1 MQSLKWWGRPCEW
14 RVGMKEKVEWKWV
27 GFYVHE
33 LTRKLLHDLRCIS
46 TQLFGTWRFKKENH
60 PINKG
65 FLSGSVVK
73 NPPAN
78 AGGFDP
84 WSRKIPWSRKWQ
96 PSPVFLSGKSNGQ
109 RNLVGYSP
117 SGHRFGHD
125 WSNTHTQKPSCTKLT
140 WVAHLKLLA
149 IVKAKNPFSSVQFS
163 LSVISNFSRPHE
175 PQQARPPCPSPTPRI
190 YSN

>member
-1 MQSLKWWGRPCEW
+1 MINIYFLENNSKLLR
-14 RVGMKEKVEWKWV
+14 MIS
-27 GFYVHE
+27 HE
-33 LTRKLLHDLRCIS
+33 LKTNKQTNIQTFLGFPRCQS
-46 TQLFGTWRFKKENH
+46 GKEPTYKCRRQKRSGFGSW
-60 PINKG
+60 
-65 FLSGSVVK
+65 V
-73 NPPAN
+73 
-78 AGGFDP
+78 
-84 WSRKIPWSRKWQ
+84 RKIPWSRKWQ

-175 PQQARPPCPSPTPRI
+175 PQHARPPCPSPTPRI